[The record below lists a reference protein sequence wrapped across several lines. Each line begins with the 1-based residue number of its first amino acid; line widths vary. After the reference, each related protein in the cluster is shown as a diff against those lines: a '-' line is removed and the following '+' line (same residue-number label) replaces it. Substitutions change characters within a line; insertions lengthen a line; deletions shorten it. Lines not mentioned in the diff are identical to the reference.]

1 MSGSTVDRWLKLG
14 VALVAAATML
24 FPIVSSQAI
33 AATKKTS
40 GAPRVSTGGVG
51 HVRGGSGLLEGTIN
65 PHGLPTTY
73 SFQYG
78 PTTSY
83 GSQTPTATLP
93 AGTTVVKIGQTVTGL
108 VAGEHYRLV
117 ATNSAGTSDGRDRTY
132 SATKVKSK
140 ISLVKPTQASPYG
153 STMTLSGSIS
163 GTGNAERQ
171 VVLQVSPFPYLAAFI
186 DVGAPILTNALGG
199 FSFTV
204 PFVTASAQ
212 YRVSALGPRPT
223 FSPPVTDSV
232 AMRVV
237 LKVRSTAVKGLV
249 RLYGTIAP
257 AKVGVHVLFQLSKP
271 ARPGNSEKASERT
284 TRYATQFSTVTKRAT
299 KALSRF
305 STIVSIGVAGR
316 YRAYVQLSKKSPL
329 VSGSSSSVVLSAA
342 PGTKKTAKK
351 GTS

>member
-1 MSGSTVDRWLKLG
+1 MSGPMADRWLKLG
-14 VALVAAATML
+14 AVLVATAAML
-24 FPIVSSQAI
+24 LPTVSSQAI
-33 AATKKTS
+33 AATKTS

-65 PHGLPTTY
+65 PRGLSTTY

-78 PTTSY
+78 PTVAY

-93 AGTTVVKIGQTVTGL
+93 AGTSVVKVGQTVTGL

-132 SATKVKSK
+132 STTKLKSK

-153 STMTLSGSIS
+153 STLTLSGSIS
-163 GTGNAERQ
+163 GTGNADRQ
-171 VVLQVSPFPYLAAFI
+171 VVLQVSPFPYLAAFV

-199 FSFTV
+199 FSFTIPAV
-204 PFVTASAQ
+204 ATSAQ
-212 YRVSALGPRPT
+212 YRVSALGPRPS

-232 AMRVV
+232 ATRVV

-249 RLYGTIAP
+249 RLYGTVAP

-284 TRYATQFSTVTKRAT
+284 SRYATQFSTVTKRAT

-305 STIVSIGVAGR
+305 STIVSISAAGR
-316 YRAYVQLSKKSPL
+316 YRAYVQLSKKGPL
-329 VSGSSSSVVLSAA
+329 SSGSSASVVLSAA
-342 PGTKKTAKK
+342 PAKHKAARK
-351 GTS
+351 GKS

>member
-1 MSGSTVDRWLKLG
+1 MSGSTGDRWLKLG
-14 VALVAAATML
+14 AVLAAAAAML
-24 FPIVSSQAI
+24 LPFASSQAI
-33 AATKKTS
+33 AATKTS
-40 GAPRVSTGGVG
+40 GVPRVSTGGVG

-65 PHGLPTTY
+65 PRGLSTAY

-78 PTTSY
+78 PTASY
-83 GSQTPTATLP
+83 GSQTPTVTLP
-93 AGTTVVKIGQTVTGL
+93 AGSTVVKVGQTVTGL

-153 STMTLSGSIS
+153 STLTLSGSIS
-163 GTGNAERQ
+163 GTGNANRQ
-171 VVLQVSPFPYLAAFI
+171 VVLQVSPFPYLAAFV
-186 DVGAPILTNALGG
+186 DVGAPILTSSLGG

-204 PFVTASAQ
+204 PSVATSAQ
-212 YRVSALGPRPT
+212 YRVSALGPRPS

-257 AKVGVHVLFQLSKP
+257 ARVGVRVLFQLSKP
-271 ARPGNSEKASERT
+271 ARPGNSEKSSERT
-284 TRYATQFSTVTKRAT
+284 SRYATQFSTVTKRAT

-305 STIVSIGVAGR
+305 STIVSISAAGH
-316 YRAYVQLSKKSPL
+316 YRAYVQLSKKGPL
-329 VSGSSSSVVLSAA
+329 ISGSSSSVVLSAT
-342 PGTKKTAKK
+342 PGKMKAAKK
-351 GTS
+351 DKS